1 MDTPMPSRH
10 ATAVRIRSAT
20 PADRPAVTEMLARC
34 SEATRLQRFLEPQR
48 SFPERY
54 LTEALAGQADH
65 LALVAATPTAV
76 VALASCRATAGA
88 TADLAVLVEDAW
100 QRQGIGTCL
109 LNGLLDHADRN
120 GLRTLKATMRPE
132 QDWIMWALRAFGAC
146 TARLSMAVLEVT
158 MRREPHRARLPKTT
172 ATSPPE
178 ILAPGVTANPEA
190 RFAAHG

>member
-1 MDTPMPSRH
+1 MEPPMPSRA
-10 ATAVRIRSAT
+10 ATAVRIRPAT
-20 PADRPAVTEMLARC
+20 PADRPALTEMLARWPE
-34 SEATRLQRFLEPQR
+34 SARLKRFLAPLL
-48 SFPERY
+48 SFPERH
-54 LTEALAGQADH
+54 LTEAPAGHGDH

-76 VALASCRATAGA
+76 VALASCQATAGA
-88 TADLAVLVEDAW
+88 TADLAVLVEDTW

-158 MRREPHRARLPKTT
+158 MRREPHRARLPRTT
-172 ATSPPE
+172 ATSQPE
-178 ILAPGVTANPEA
+178 ILAPGV
-190 RFAAHG
+190 AASRIRP